1 MSNFQFTAETLRAHV
16 ASNIKDMTLEI
27 ESHEDVREAILEA
40 LEENRYDD
48 APSVDYIHDAWA
60 IIGSELWRN
69 TQIETLDFSHCE
81 NAFGAVLHEAREVVC
96 AAHHEAM
103 QELAQDIAYTLDEVF
118 VQDFGDKE
126 LPSLMIGT
134 SGLGHMPHN
143 EEVDV
148 GDTSLLIWDNRVQV
162 TVGGVTFY
170 GVLRNIED

>member
-48 APSVDYIHDAWA
+48 VPSVDYIHEAWS

-69 TQIETLDFSHCE
+69 AHVGKLDFSHCE
-81 NAFGAVLHEAREVVC
+81 NAFDAVFHEAREVVY

-134 SGLGHMPHN
+134 SGLGYMPHN

-162 TVGGVTFY
+162 TVEGVTFY